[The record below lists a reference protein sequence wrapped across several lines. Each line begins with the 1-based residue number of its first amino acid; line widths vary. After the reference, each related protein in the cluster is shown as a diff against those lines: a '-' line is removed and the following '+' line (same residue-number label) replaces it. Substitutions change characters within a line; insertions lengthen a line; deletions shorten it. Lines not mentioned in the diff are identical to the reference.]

1 MAYSDRR
8 TEEAGMSDM
17 GPGEPPEAE
26 EGFMLWEGWMFG
38 AVMYEA
44 AAEHIERLPAANDN
58 EAEG

>member
-1 MAYSDRR
+1 
-8 TEEAGMSDM
+8 MSDM